1 MKSSSPLQQI
11 NNLTFM
17 PLNLEIVT
25 PEGKIYSQTIDS
37 VVLPTLNGE
46 IGILP
51 GHIPLLTMLNPGELK
66 VSHAG
71 HEESLAIDKGFV
83 RVLGDTVSV
92 LTEAAIEIAHID
104 IQAVEEAERRAQKA
118 LEEARFTKQIDPAE
132 IERLEAIARFAIAQK
147 LTKQRK
153 L

>member
-1 MKSSSPLQQI
+1 
-11 NNLTFM
+11 M

-25 PEGKIYSQTIDS
+25 PEGTIYSQTIDS

-71 HEESLAIDKGFV
+71 KEESLAIDKGFA

-92 LTEAAIEIAHID
+92 LTEAAIEIKHID